1 MILVEKYRNIW
12 VKNMTSSINDNLLNA
27 NKNLGINSTNS
38 TFTDFLSR
46 LGSNNLST
54 LNLGINTA
62 SSSNITSNNVLA
74 SDLAGNTTTAARD
87 IGAITGT
94 TQTFR
99 DSVSSTDTN
108 DFYRLTIN
116 PNSSLSIQL
125 TGLSADADLQLLDA
139 NGSSV
144 ALSTNGGNNSD
155 VINVG
160 ADIIRQRGATYF
172 VRVFQFSGN
181 TNYNLSVSGSL
192 PDFAGNTTATARNV
206 GPLNGSRVIQ
216 DFVGADDTNDYYRF
230 NIGPSSNFSLRLDGL
245 TADADVQILNSAG
258 TVIGSSTA
266 ASNNAEQIN
275 LSNLAPGSYF
285 ARVYQFSGA
294 TNYNLSLSASRT
306 DLAGNTQASGRNL
319 GILNG
324 SATVSEFVNS
334 ADANDFYRF
343 SLSGTS
349 NFSLALNG
357 LTADADV
364 QLLNNSGQVIASSIL
379 AAANAESITRNLAA
393 GNYAVRVY
401 SVGTAS
407 TNYNLNLSSSLT
419 TTVDTAGNTTTT
431 ARNIGNL
438 SGDRFTFRDAVSSV
452 DRNDFYRLSINP
464 TSSLNVQLNGLTA
477 DADVEVLD
485 SNGRVVAASRLGG
498 TNAESINI
506 SADTIRQNGT
516 DYFVRVYQFNGN
528 TNYNLSV
535 SGSAPDF
542 ASNTTATARDL
553 GPLNGTATIQDA
565 VNSGDANDYYRF
577 SIGPNSNFNLSL
589 NGLTSDADVQILN
602 SAGVVVASST
612 LAGNAAEQINLSN
625 LAPGSYFARVF
636 SFNSSNTNYNL
647 SLSATQ
653 ADFAGNTLAG
663 ARNLGVL
670 NGSRSIS
677 DVVTSLDTN
686 DYYRF
691 QLNGTSNF
699 NLSLSALT
707 ADADVQ
713 ILNSAGTVITSSQ
726 LSGTSAESISRSLA
740 AGTYFVRVF
749 PFNGANT
756 SYNLSLAA

>member
-1 MILVEKYRNIW
+1 
-12 VKNMTSSINDNLLNA
+12 MTSSI
-27 NKNLGINSTNS
+27 KENLGINSRTS

-46 LGSNNLST
+46 LGSNDLST

-349 NFSLALNG
+349 NFSLSLNG

-379 AAANAESITRNLAA
+379 GGANAESITRNLAA

-612 LAGNAAEQINLSN
+612 LAGNQ
-625 LAPGSYFARVF
+625 FK
-636 SFNSSNTNYNL
+636 
-647 SLSATQ
+647 
-653 ADFAGNTLAG
+653 
-663 ARNLGVL
+663 
-670 NGSRSIS
+670 
-677 DVVTSLDTN
+677 
-686 DYYRF
+686 
-691 QLNGTSNF
+691 
-699 NLSLSALT
+699 
-707 ADADVQ
+707 
-713 ILNSAGTVITSSQ
+713 Q
-726 LSGTSAESISRSLA
+726 LSTR
-740 AGTYFVRVF
+740 
-749 PFNGANT
+749 
-756 SYNLSLAA
+756 